1 MKSHG
6 ARLAC
11 AALAALLAAGFLCAL
26 WPVSRVWAADI
37 PGLPLEIR
45 GDVEFKLR
53 SAWGDPAAL
62 AGTGYSPGHI
72 DIVQLLSL
80 NVRGQVA
87 PGISVSGSLD
97 NRKDGNLQLL
107 ELTLDG
113 DPVKGKFGGL
123 AFRSQNP
130 YTAYSS
136 RLRGVEARV
145 ELPAVQAGVTI
156 GRVQGIEAKKTF
168 QGNTAQETIVYE
180 PAGTYAPSPAPSG
193 LAASFEGMEY
203 YELSAALDPDFMG
216 VWIRY
221 VDYAALGGERTLKQT
236 LDLWDLGYLYLDD
249 PDGEG
254 VISADDGVALT
265 RGQFVAVSST
275 SEMLALRSEIRDIL
289 RGQIQSLIRSYNA
302 KNMLTGSDQKR
313 YPFVYGSETETA
325 FLDDLLGLHA
335 RVVAGMAHD
344 DPGAVLDAPGGSY
357 SRRRLY
363 DLGQTDVVPGSL
375 AVEVRRGGKFF
386 PADTEL
392 ALGFQVM
399 YDVGVIEFDF
409 PAAFFSTYD
418 GMRVKYRHTV
428 AQGVFNLGIS
438 IVLGSERV
446 YLNDTLLR
454 RDQDYMIDYEF
465 GILTIM
471 LPLGPD
477 DVVRVEYEYFRGPFG
492 AAADYKSN
500 FIGAVLGWTP
510 SEQAQVRMEIA
521 RYADDPK
528 SAALPEATPV
538 MPNTHTI
545 VGLSGK
551 FDIKGFSLSGNVALS
566 HDEFPFDDK
575 RKNHAANA
583 VLAIMAAADA
593 NGEAYMA
600 FSHRDGISVGA
611 AGSGVFRSYGVGSG
625 LAGPVVR
632 DMASSIDS
640 WFFATDGGLT
650 VLSAEPGPM
659 GQSPFDYVGNW
670 RRLYTSAGL
679 PSNNLTCVAVTSG
692 SVWVGAAED
701 GLATAYLDDLEDWT
715 VYKKSSATGLPSDS
729 IVDIAYDP
737 VEGDILV
744 ATPNG
749 LAVFSGG
756 HFDVELAG
764 ADVRAVVSVASG
776 EAVGGL
782 RTFASAGDGVYAR
795 DDSGQ
800 WNAVAT
806 DACVR
811 GAAAMAVWNGA
822 LWIGAGDG
830 LYVWDGSALTSV
842 EGTAGYG
849 ITGLGVGPGFR
860 YDGETL
866 WAGSGALPDAGA
878 SEGYSMAVFE
888 VIKADVV
895 EKHDSRVFEISA
907 EDPRRY
913 VSLDAADHTV
923 TGYAARADLRYAIG
937 AGNLYG
943 NYEAVTPNFTKLG
956 QTSRQGLDVWRVG
969 AQWPLGSKASVSA
982 EHSESRTQSYSEKP
996 DQVEPKELH
1005 TVANRLAGSLDI
1017 GPKIEVSYT
1026 TSKVD
1031 DAAAE
1036 GFEREER
1043 TVSVGAR
1050 QTFLDGKLTLGAGY
1064 DNTDSENI
1072 SVPGSSYRQISMR
1085 GDASLKLDA
1094 LSVTARYRKPVK
1106 TVAPGE
1112 PDQRMTGIEEMSVN
1126 AQWAKQLGS
1135 VSLRANYRQLNRS
1148 DLATERKLDDKRA
1161 DVRATLPVLK
1171 LGGGTLTPSAVL
1183 RWEQVVP
1190 FSGQMRRVAGA
1201 QANLAGSIG
1210 QFRAAA
1216 GAGLT
1221 RTEYPATDKSTLNS
1235 EVSLTLGG
1243 GAVAKFAPQV
1253 DIRWKRSTSQ
1263 RPDLGDISTDSLT
1276 GTLRGAWTPRQGLSN
1291 VASVSYTLSAS
1302 ATGKKH
1308 SLGLSDSLSM
1318 AIGSKTT
1325 ATVDASA
1332 MSMATAAGRLFG
1344 GEGTEIRGD
1353 IKGGLSYKI
1362 SGMWSFAASAAYKVK
1377 ALPVGAAKR
1386 LNSAITIEAGVRAV
1400 F

>member
-11 AALAALLAAGFLCAL
+11 AAVAALFVVGFLCVL
-26 WPVSRVWAADI
+26 WPVPRASAADI

-123 AFRSQNP
+123 AFRSENP

-136 RLRGVEARV
+136 RLRGLEARV

-156 GRVQGIEAKKTF
+156 GRVQGIAAKKTF

-180 PAGTYAPSPAPSG
+180 PTGTYAPSPAPSG

-203 YELSAALDPDFMG
+203 YELSAAFDPDFMG
-216 VWIRY
+216 AWIRY
-221 VDYAALGGERTLKQT
+221 VDYAALGGERSVKQT

-249 PDGEG
+249 PDGTG
-254 VISADDGVALT
+254 VISAGDGVALA
-265 RGQFVAVSST
+265 RGQFVTVSSAA
-275 SEMLALRSEIRDIL
+275 EMLALRSEIRDIL

-313 YPFVYGSETETA
+313 YPFIHGSETETV
-325 FLDDLLGLHA
+325 FLNDLLGLHV

-344 DPGAVLDAPGGSY
+344 DPNVLLDAPGGSY
-357 SRRRLY
+357 ARRRLY
-363 DLGQTDVVPGSL
+363 DLGQTDVVPGSITI
-375 AVEVRRGGKFF
+375 EVRRGGQFVA
-386 PADTEL
+386 ADTEL

-399 YDVGVIEFDF
+399 YDIGVIQFDF
-409 PAAFFSTYD
+409 PAAFFDTYD
-418 GMRVKYRHTV
+418 GMRVRYRHTV

-438 IVLGSERV
+438 IALGSERV
-446 YLNDTLLR
+446 YLNDNLLR
-454 RDQDYMIDYEF
+454 RDQDYLIDYEF
-465 GILTIM
+465 GILTIL

-477 DVVRVEYEYFRGPFG
+477 DVVRVEYEYFRGAFG
-492 AAADYKSN
+492 APTDYKSN
-500 FIGAVLGWTP
+500 FIAAVLGWTP
-510 SEQAQVRMEIA
+510 NEQVKVRMEIA

-528 SAALPEATPV
+528 SAALPDATPV

-545 VGLSGK
+545 VGLSGR
-551 FDIKGFSLSGNVALS
+551 FNGKGLTISGDVAVS
-566 HDEFPFDDK
+566 HDEFPFDDN
-575 RKNHAANA
+575 RKANAANA
-583 VLAIMAAADA
+583 VLGVMAAADA
-593 NGEAYMA
+593 DGKAYLI
-600 FSHRDGISVGA
+600 FSHHDGISASA
-611 AGSGVFRSYGVGSG
+611 AGSGAFRPYGIGSG

-632 DMASSIDS
+632 GMASNDQT

-650 VLSAEPGPM
+650 VLSAVPGPA

-670 RRLYTSAGL
+670 QRIYTSAGL
-679 PSNNLTCVAVTSG
+679 PSNSLTSVAVTPWA
-692 SVWVGAAED
+692 VWVGTAD
-701 GLATAYLDDLEDWT
+701 NGLATAHVDDLESWT
-715 VYKKSSATGLPSDS
+715 VYSKSSASGLPSDCIS
-729 IVDIAYDP
+729 AIAYDP
-737 VEGDILV
+737 VEGDVLV
-744 ATPNG
+744 ATRSG
-749 LAVFSGG
+749 LAVLRGG

-764 ADVRAVVSVASG
+764 ADVQAVVSAPG
-776 EAVGGL
+776 GQAVGGL
-782 RTFASAGDGVYAR
+782 RTFAAADAGVYAR

-800 WNAVAT
+800 WSVVAADAAVRNAAT
-806 DACVR
+806 L
-811 GAAAMAVWNGA
+811 AVWNGA
-822 LWIGAGDG
+822 LWIGTDDG
-830 LYVWDGSALTSV
+830 LYVWDGSALSPV
-842 EGTAGYG
+842 DGTAGYA
-849 ITGLGVGPGFR
+849 ITGLGAGPGLK

-866 WAGSGALPDAGA
+866 WVGTQARRDS
-878 SEGYSMAVFE
+878 SESKGHSMAIFE
-888 VIKADVV
+888 VVKADIA
-895 EKHDSRVFEISA
+895 EKHDGRELEISA

-913 VSLDAADHTV
+913 LNLAEADHTV
-923 TGYAARADLRYAIG
+923 TGYAARANARYAIG
-937 AGNLYG
+937 AGSIYG
-943 NYEAVTPNFTKLG
+943 NYEAVTPSFTKLG
-956 QTSRQGLDVWRVG
+956 QTSRQGLDTWRIG
-969 AQWPLGSKASVSA
+969 TQWPLGSKVSVSA
-982 EHSESRTQSYSEKP
+982 EHSQSRTQGYSGKP

-1005 TVANRLAGSLDI
+1005 TVANRLAGSVDI

-1031 DAAAE
+1031 DAEAE

-1050 QTFLDGKLTLGAGY
+1050 QTFFDGKLTLGAGY

-1085 GDASLKLDA
+1085 GDAALKLDA

-1106 TVAPGE
+1106 TVAPGGPE
-1112 PDQRMTGIEEMSVN
+1112 ERMSGNEEMSVN

-1135 VSLRANYRQLNRS
+1135 VAVRANYRQLNRS
-1148 DLATERKLDDKRA
+1148 DLATGRKLDDKRA
-1161 DVRATLPVLK
+1161 DVRATLPALK
-1171 LGGGTLTPSAVL
+1171 LRAGTLTPSAVL

-1190 FSGQMRRVAGA
+1190 FSGQMRRVTGA
-1201 QANLAGSIG
+1201 QANLTGSLG
-1210 QFRAAA
+1210 QFRATA

-1221 RTEYPATDKSTLNS
+1221 RTEYPATQKTTVNS

-1243 GAVAKFAPQV
+1243 GAVAKFAPQI

-1291 VASVSYTLSAS
+1291 VVSASYTLSAS
-1302 ATGKKH
+1302 AVGQKH
-1308 SLGLSDSLSM
+1308 SLSLSDSLSA
-1318 AIGSKTT
+1318 AIGSKAT

-1332 MSMATAAGRLFG
+1332 MSTATSAGRLLG
-1344 GEGTEIRGD
+1344 GEGAEIRGD
-1353 IKGGLSYKI
+1353 VKGGVRYKI
-1362 SGMWSFAASAAYKVK
+1362 TEVWSFGASAGYKAK
-1377 ALPVGAAKR
+1377 LLPVGSAER
-1386 LNSAITIEAGVRAV
+1386 LKSAVTIEAGLRAI